1 MFLVGLT
8 GGIAAGKST
17 VSTLWESLG
26 AEVVDADVLA
36 REVVLPGSEG
46 LARLVDL
53 LGDSILNRDGTLN
66 RGRLAELIFADASMR
81 MRVENVLHP
90 LIKQLALNA
99 LADSQADVLVYVIPL
114 LVESNSDLP
123 FDFVVTVEA
132 PESDQVARLVSNR
145 GMTEAQAR
153 NRISSQANPAERAN
167 RSDVILNSNQSR
179 ELLLKDATQLWSK
192 IEKLAA
198 EKKSND

>member
-36 REVVLPGSEG
+36 REVVEPGSEG
-46 LARLVDL
+46 LGLLVEL
-53 LGDSILNRDGTLN
+53 LGDSILNKDGTLN
-66 RGRLAELIFADASMR
+66 RERLAAVIFADPSMR

-90 LIKQLALNA
+90 LIKQLALKA
-99 LADSQADVLVYVIPL
+99 VTDSQADVLVYVIPL

-132 PESDQVARLVSNR
+132 PESDQVSRLVGTR
-145 GMTEAQAR
+145 GMSEAQAR
-153 NRISSQANPAERAN
+153 ARISSQANPADRAN
-167 RSDVILNSNQSR
+167 RSDVILSSNQSR
-179 ELLLKDATQLWSK
+179 ELLLKDATQLWSR

>member
-46 LARLVDL
+46 LARLVEL
-53 LGDSILNRDGTLN
+53 LGDSILNPDGTLN
-66 RGRLAELIFADASMR
+66 RERLAELIFADASMR

-90 LIKQLALNA
+90 LIKKLALNA
-99 LADSQADVLVYVIPL
+99 VADSQADVLVYVIPL

-132 PESDQVARLVSNR
+132 PESDQVARLVGTR
-145 GMTEAQAR
+145 GMSESQAR
-153 NRISSQANPAERAN
+153 ARISSQANPAERAN

>member
-46 LARLVDL
+46 LARLVEL
-53 LGDSILNRDGTLN
+53 LGDSILNPDGTLN
-66 RGRLAELIFADASMR
+66 RERLAELIFADASMR

-90 LIKQLALNA
+90 LIKKLALNA
-99 LADSQADVLVYVIPL
+99 VADSQADVLVYVIPL

-167 RSDVILNSNQSR
+167 RSDVILSSNQSR
-179 ELLLKDATQLWSK
+179 ELLLKDATQLWSR

-198 EKKSND
+198 EKNTNG